1 MIARMM
7 RDSGTLYLLLAI
19 YFAVNV
25 ALRLA
30 LPSSLE
36 LDEGQQL
43 FLAQWL
49 AVGYDTQPPFYN
61 WLQYGVVQ
69 VLGDTVLALS
79 LLKNLMLFCCYGLVG
94 AAAYLVIR
102 NKALAIIAVLGLL
115 TIPQIVFESQRDL
128 THSVAVLFA
137 ACLFIYALFGALK
150 SPNVFSYL
158 LTGIAIGIGMISKY
172 NFALLPAAAFV
183 AILFEAEFRGRLINW
198 RMILTIIA
206 AAAIITP
213 HALWFLDNVDI
224 ATGRT
229 LGKLTQDAAADR
241 ASQITGGLFSL
252 AVALIAF
259 GSLTVVAFWIS
270 FGRRFHESWTAS
282 SPWTRLVERMFLIL
296 VAALILLVVFGGAS
310 LIKDRWLTPFF
321 FMLPLYLSL
330 KLDALNQTIGNAPK
344 RFGWIAVLIMIAVPL
359 VLFGRVPAAQYL
371 GHYEKLNVP
380 YQPAIEAILASGKDR
395 PSIIATYDQQL
406 AGNIRLNAPGIPVII
421 PGYERFQKPY
431 AFDATH
437 PVLLIWRDKGAPD
450 AEMPEPLKRWQVS
463 QVVAGA
469 TVPVPQDIARPYH
482 YGKPGDLYHFS
493 YAWIYPKAD
502 AQ

>member
-25 ALRLA
+25 ALRLV
-30 LPSSLE
+30 LPNSLE

-94 AAAYLVIR
+94 AAAHLVIR
-102 NKALAIIAVLGLL
+102 NKALAIIAVLGML

-172 NFALLPAAAFV
+172 NFALLPAAAII

-198 RMILTIIA
+198 RMLLTIIA
-206 AAAIITP
+206 AAAIVTP
-213 HALWFLDNVDI
+213 HAMWFLDNVDV

-229 LGKLTQDAAADR
+229 LGKLTQDASADR

-259 GSLTVVAFWIS
+259 GSLTVIAFWIS
-270 FGRRFHESWTAS
+270 FGRRFHESWAAS
-282 SPWTRLVERMFLIL
+282 SPWTRLVGRMFLIL
-296 VAALILLVVFGGAS
+296 IVALILLVVFGGAS

-344 RFGWIAVLIMIAVPL
+344 RFGWIAVLIMIAIPL
-359 VLFGRVPAAQYL
+359 ALFARVPAAQYL
-371 GHYEKLNVP
+371 GRYAKLNVP
-380 YQPAIEAILASGKDR
+380 YQPAIEGILASRQAR
-395 PSIIATYDQQL
+395 PSLIVTSDMQM
-406 AGNIRLNAPGIPVII
+406 AGNLRLNAPGIPVMV
-421 PGYERFQKPY
+421 PGYERFQKNY
-431 AFDATH
+431 VFDATH
-437 PVLLIWRDKGAPD
+437 PVLLVWRDKGAEF
-450 AEMPEPLKRWQVS
+450 AEMPEALRRWHAS
-463 QVVAGA
+463 QAEVGRVE
-469 TVPVPQDIARPYH
+469 PSEQDIAEPYH
-482 YGKPGDLYHFS
+482 YGKPGDVYHFS
-493 YAWIYPKAD
+493 YAWIYPKTGT
-502 AQ
+502 Q